1 MQRCKFKSKIVPQ
14 NLVHYDKTEYKPR
27 VNNFSDCIRDS
38 VCSSSRKKVI
48 HTLNKKVAAMKNLI

>member
-1 MQRCKFKSKIVPQ
+1 MQRCKFKTKIEPQ
-14 NLVHYDKTEYKPR
+14 NLMQYEKTEYKTR

-38 VCSSSRKKVI
+38 VSFSLHKKMI